1 MTETETKE
9 YYYLPLE
16 DCHHRILECLD
27 IRKILKYYIQDHVAN
42 NTGWDSK
49 LMMLLTETYAI
60 NCRYVEIMEDLVL
73 TPPNISEKTGQEVIT
88 VDYARYTMLLSYS
101 KLMIVNETEMK
112 TDYGVTL
119 YEH

>member
-1 MTETETKE
+1 MTEAETKE

-27 IRKILKYYIQDHVAN
+27 IRKILKY
-42 NTGWDSK
+42 
-49 LMMLLTETYAI
+49 
-60 NCRYVEIMEDLVL
+60 CRYVEIMEDLVL
-73 TPPNISEKTGQEVIT
+73 TPPNISEETGQEVIT

-112 TDYGVTL
+112 TNYGVTL

>member
-1 MTETETKE
+1 MTETKE

-27 IRKILKYYIQDHVAN
+27 IRKVLKYYIQDNVTN
-42 NTGWDSK
+42 NDAWDSK
-49 LMMLLTETYAI
+49 LMMLLTESYAI

-73 TPPNISEKTGQEVIT
+73 TPPTINEETGQEVIT
-88 VDYARYTMLLSYS
+88 VDFAKYTMLMSYS
-101 KLMIVNETEMK
+101 KLMIVNETELK
-112 TDYGVTL
+112 TNHRVTL